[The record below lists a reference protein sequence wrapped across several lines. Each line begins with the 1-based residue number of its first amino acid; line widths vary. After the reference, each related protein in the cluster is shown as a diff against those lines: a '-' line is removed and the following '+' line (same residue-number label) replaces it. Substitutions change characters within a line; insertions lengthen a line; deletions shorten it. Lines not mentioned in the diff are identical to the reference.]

1 MNQIVQEES
10 LYNLAKRVDIKFNKI
25 RKHVTAAKDSDVTS
39 ILNTYFPIP
48 KLDPNLTLSS
58 TAITMSY
65 PSSKFA
71 PEQITVTHDGD
82 GEISIETISD
92 TTDSGCQAT
101 FDGNETISVKSQ
113 RTGNTTFRVNVAE
126 TTTYAAA
133 SVEFSVTIE

>member
-1 MNQIVQEES
+1 MSQIVQEES
-10 LYNLAKRVDIKFNKI
+10 LYDLAKRVDIKLNKI

-58 TAITMSY
+58 TAITISY
-65 PSSKFA
+65 QLSQYI
-71 PEQITVTHDGD
+71 PEQITVTRDGD
-82 GEISIETISD
+82 GEISIETVSD
-92 TTDSGCQAT
+92 TTNGRCQAT
-101 FDGNETISVKSQ
+101 FDGNETISVESE
-113 RTGNTTFRVNVAE
+113 RSGNTTFRVNVAE

>member
-10 LYNLAKRVDIKFNKI
+10 LYNLAKRVDIKLNKI

-58 TAITMSY
+58 TAITMDY
-65 PSSKFA
+65 PLNRFTT
-71 PEQITVTHDGD
+71 EQITVTRDGD

-92 TTDSGCQAT
+92 TTDGTCQAT
-101 FDGNETISVKSQ
+101 FDGNETISV
-113 RTGNTTFRVNVAE
+113 TTFRVNVAE